1 MDSRIFQALSE
12 EIRLEIISLLASGEI
27 NVTELK
33 RRIGAPQPTISRHLK
48 VLSDAGLVRST
59 RRGKHVYYKI
69 ETSVVKKAAD
79 FMDTIL
85 AKGEAKDYRKRKR
98 KQAVSKRTRD
108 RIEKVSRTPV
118 FSSADWE
125 MKEEK
130 AAPKGPSDI
139 DDFLL

>member
-69 ETSVVKKAAD
+69 ET
-79 FMDTIL
+79 
-85 AKGEAKDYRKRKR
+85 
-98 KQAVSKRTRD
+98 
-108 RIEKVSRTPV
+108 
-118 FSSADWE
+118 
-125 MKEEK
+125 
-130 AAPKGPSDI
+130 
-139 DDFLL
+139 